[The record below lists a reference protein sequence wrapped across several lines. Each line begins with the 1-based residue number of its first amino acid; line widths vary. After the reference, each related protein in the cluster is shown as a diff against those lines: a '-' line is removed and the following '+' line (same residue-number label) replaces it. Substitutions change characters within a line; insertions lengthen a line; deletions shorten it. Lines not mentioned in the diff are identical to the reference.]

1 MAIIVKAHKNDHI
14 SYENPI
20 LNLVLYV
27 IQLSGQLVNDKK
39 WLVNDHK
46 AAVKNNRQE
55 RKRAKSGLQVDHPFQ
70 LGEEL
75 VLFTGR
81 DRDVFLVAHDHGG
94 A

>member
-27 IQLSGQLVNDKK
+27 IRRSCQLVNDQN

-46 AAVKNNRQE
+46 AAVK
-55 RKRAKSGLQVDHPFQ
+55 
-70 LGEEL
+70 
-75 VLFTGR
+75 
-81 DRDVFLVAHDHGG
+81 
-94 A
+94 